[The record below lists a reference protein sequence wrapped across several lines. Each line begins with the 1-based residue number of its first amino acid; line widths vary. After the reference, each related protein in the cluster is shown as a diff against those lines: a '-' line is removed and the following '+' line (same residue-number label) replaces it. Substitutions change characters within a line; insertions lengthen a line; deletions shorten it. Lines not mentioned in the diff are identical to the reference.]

1 MSFLIF
7 ASLSLLSIGVLYYL
21 FFMRNANPAK
31 EHVEEPEGDDND
43 QDDQVVGQR
52 GGNNRMA
59 NRLRNRRR
67 N

>member
-1 MSFLIF
+1 
-7 ASLSLLSIGVLYYL
+7 LYYL